1 MFKYVAAKTRWHHYY
16 DSVFD
21 AGDPQYGCR
30 SLCAPVP
37 VGTVPV
43 SDQEAGYVLKQKN
56 NEIGFP
62 SLVIF

>member
-1 MFKYVAAKTRWHHYY
+1 MFKYVAAKTWWYHYY
-16 DSVFD
+16 DKLLD
-21 AGDPQYGCR
+21 AGDPQHGR
-30 SLCAPVP
+30 WSLCAPVP